1 MMPAFKSGDHVLTFN
16 WGKYRKND
24 LIVFKRN
31 EAAKGQ
37 YYLKRV
43 DNVKGDQVMASA
55 ENKKI
60 STRVYKVN
68 RGQIVGKVI
77 LKY

>member
-1 MMPAFKSGDHVLTFN
+1 MMPALKPGDHVLTFN

>member
-1 MMPAFKSGDHVLTFN
+1 MMPAFKPGDHVLTFN

-55 ENKKI
+55 ENKKQSI
-60 STRVYKVN
+60 RIYKLSVK
-68 RGQIVGKVI
+68 QIVGKVI